1 MRRPLRPV
9 WAGLVCVM
17 VALQYRSACAAQID
31 ALDLSL
37 EELMSVVVTSVS
49 KKPQPLSETAAAIH
63 VITADE
69 IRRSGATNIPEALK
83 LAPGVQV
90 SAISNNSWAVSIR
103 GFADRFANKLLVLVD
118 GRSVYAP
125 FFSGVRWE
133 GLNVPL
139 ESISRI
145 EVIRGPGASVWGANA
160 VNGVINIVTKT
171 ATEDAG
177 LEGSAAAGST
187 MKGYGYARYARQ
199 LDEDTSV
206 SVYAKAHEYGA
217 SRLVGG
223 GEGADDWQGRS
234 GGFRYERRVE
244 TGVLRVEAGA
254 GKQHLGDTLTVYST
268 PPAVAW
274 QPIGQTLSES
284 HVLVRHDAADASRR
298 SFQGYVNH
306 SDFQHPYLGEKRTT
320 AEFEYQEG
328 ASLQGHELTWG
339 LGYRYS
345 ADRIRS
351 SPMIWSLEGE
361 RGISLYSGFIEDE
374 FVLVPD
380 RLRFSAGA
388 RLEYNSYTGYSIQ
401 PNMRLF
407 WTPDDRNKLWAAVS
421 RAVRTPARM
430 ERGGFGYVEAGPG
443 DPIVGMPPYIVQLGS
458 RRLDDEKLVGLD
470 VGWRR
475 KLTPSASLDVAGFY
489 YRYSNMRG
497 AAFLEP
503 VLTPD
508 GYLLVPCETNNGNG
522 ARVFG
527 LEAAFDWKPTLDWRV
542 RADVAWMQTGVTQ
555 GDIPQQLVPDFQGV
569 SPDIQASFRSS
580 LDLSPTVSWDVW
592 VRHVGKI
599 DLYRAPAHT
608 TVDMR
613 LAWQAAKNL
622 ELSVVGQNIFDQAH
636 FEYVGQYFQSV
647 PTEQQRR
654 WYMKAHWRF

>member
-1 MRRPLRPV
+1 MG
-9 WAGLVCVM
+9 AT
-17 VALQYRSACAAQID
+17 QID

-63 VITADE
+63 VITSDD
-69 IRRSGATNIPEALK
+69 IRRSGATNIPEALR

-139 ESISRI
+139 ESVSRI

-171 ATEDAG
+171 ATEDQG
-177 LEGSAAAGST
+177 LEGSVAAGST

-199 LDEDTSV
+199 LDSDTSM
-206 SVYAKAHEYGA
+206 SVYAKAHAYGP
-217 SRLVGG
+217 SKLVGG
-223 GEGADDWQGRS
+223 QEGADDWQGRS
-234 GGFRYERRVE
+234 GGFRYEHLTE
-244 TGVLRVEAGA
+244 SGVLRVEGGA
-254 GKQHLGDTLTVYST
+254 GKQHLGDTLTVYSI
-268 PPAVAW
+268 PPAVGIEA
-274 QPIGQTLSES
+274 IGQTLAES
-284 HVLVRHDAADASRR
+284 HLLVRYDAADASRR

-306 SDFQHPYLGEKRTT
+306 SDFEHPYLGEKRTT

-328 ASLQGHELTWG
+328 TSLGGHELIWG

-345 ADRIRS
+345 ADQITN
-351 SPMIWSLEGE
+351 SPMIWSLEKD
-361 RGISLYSGFIEDE
+361 RAISLYSGFIEDE
-374 FVLVPD
+374 FVLIPD

-388 RLEYNSYTGYSIQ
+388 RLEHNSYTGYSIQ

-430 ERGGFGYVEAGPG
+430 ERGGFGYVEAGAG
-443 DPIVGMPPYIVQLGS
+443 DPTLGIPPYIVQLGS
-458 RRLDDEKLVGLD
+458 RKLEDERLVGLD
-470 VGWRR
+470 VGWRH
-475 KLTPSASLDVAGFY
+475 KVTPSANLDVAAFY
-489 YRYSNMRG
+489 YRYSRMRG
-497 AAFLEP
+497 ASFLEP
-503 VLTPD
+503 IFMPE
-508 GYLLVPCETNNGNG
+508 GYLLIPCETNNANA
-522 ARVFG
+522 ARVYG
-527 LEAAFDWKPTLDWRV
+527 LEAAFDWKPMLDWRI
-542 RADVAWMQTGVTQ
+542 RGDVSLMQTHVTQ
-555 GDIPQQLVPDFQGV
+555 GRVPDQLVPDFQGV
-569 SPDIQASFRSS
+569 SPKVQASLRSS
-580 LDLSPTVSWDVW
+580 LDITPTVSWDVW

-599 DLYRAPAHT
+599 DLYGAPAHT

-613 LAWQAAKNL
+613 VAWQASRNV
-622 ELSVVGQNIFDQAH
+622 EFSVVGQNLFDPAH

-654 WYMKAHWRF
+654 FYVKANWRF